1 MLKYVLE
8 ILKWLVG
15 MTVTTRA
22 LDGHLIEEHEVESRP
37 EYVSN
42 AILDDKVDLLLV
54 QRFFTYDAW
63 EAVEQMVKIK
73 SVRPVWF
80 CPTCNKKVVNNGI
93 VCDCCLQ
100 WQHMNCAGLCNA
112 PKSKHWFCS
121 KCSHL

>member
-54 QRFFTYDAW
+54 QRFFY
-63 EAVEQMVKIK
+63 V
-73 SVRPVWF
+73 
-80 CPTCNKKVVNNGI
+80 
-93 VCDCCLQ
+93 
-100 WQHMNCAGLCNA
+100 
-112 PKSKHWFCS
+112 
-121 KCSHL
+121 